1 MKDDEKNTS
10 PEAAS
15 AAAKVMQDGRTSDRS
30 KSVAAS
36 ALSQA
41 GEGGKEKS
49 TSPEIAAEAS
59 DVLRDEDTGKRT
71 KSAAASALS
80 QAEKDDKK

>member
-1 MKDDEKNTS
+1 MQDDEKNTS

-15 AAAKVMQDGRTSDRS
+15 AAAKVMQDGRTADRS

-41 GEGGKEKS
+41 GEGGKEKN
-49 TSPEIAAEAS
+49 TSSKIAGEAS
-59 DVLRDEDTGKRT
+59 DILRDEDTGKRT

-80 QAEKDDKK
+80 QTDSNDA